1 MTASRES
8 RPAAK
13 RKDNFSEFRWSSG
26 TCFRLDFCSS
36 FYASPEETITY
47 PANAMVIRSS
57 WRRIRIA
64 NSTPSCPLYCIFSSV
79 SNKIKNN
86 KQTEKQ
92 TRTANPQNGILP
104 IKQKLAPNARAL
116 KISEPRRIPP
126 STAIGMR
133 SLATGAQTRSASN
146 VDGMPSSCRPPWF
159 EMTTPS
165 MPYLMANSISSGV
178 VTANC

>member
-1 MTASRES
+1 MHFQ
-8 RPAAK
+8 K
-13 RKDNFSEFRWSSG
+13 K
-26 TCFRLDFCSS
+26 
-36 FYASPEETITY
+36 TITY

-64 NSTPSCPLYCIFSSV
+64 NSTPSCPLYCISSV
-79 SNKIKNN
+79 SNKIISKR
-86 KQTEKQ
+86 KKKKKKKQ